1 MIELT
6 AVTTDRIILQGPVNQ
21 PLLDRL
27 VIRTRP
33 SPIRPLLPSSPLI
46 GNYFALTPTHQVVW
60 WIVEADVDVLEGRFY
75 AASS

>member
-6 AVTTDRIILQGPVNQ
+6 AMTTDRIILQGLVNQ

-46 GNYFALTPTHQVVW
+46 GNYSALTLTHQIIW
-60 WIVEADVDVLEGRFY
+60 WMVEADVDILKGR
-75 AASS
+75 A